1 MGLFD
6 QGKMLL
12 KAKQMQKELKNTE
25 VEAKS
30 GDGSVMVVI
39 NGEMHLKE
47 IQLDESFLKP
57 ENKRLLEKNI
67 QQTTSEAMSR
77 AQAMAAEKT
86 KAIMKDM
93 NLNIPGL

>member
-1 MGLFD
+1 MGLLD

-30 GDGSVMVVI
+30 GDGSVTVVI

-47 IQLDESFLKP
+47 ITISEDILKP
-57 ENKRLLEKNI
+57 ENKRQIERNI
-67 QQTTSEAMSR
+67 QQTVSEAMSR
-77 AQAMAAEKT
+77 AQAVAAEKT

-93 NLNIPGL
+93 NLNFPGM

>member
-6 QGKMLL
+6 QGKMLF
-12 KAKQMQKELKNTE
+12 KAKQVQKELKNTE

-30 GDGSVMVVI
+30 GDGSVMVVV

-47 IQLDESFLKP
+47 IQLDENFLKP
-57 ENKRLLEKNI
+57 ENKRQLEKNI
-67 QQTTSEAMSR
+67 QQTMSEAMSR
-77 AQAMAAEKT
+77 AQALAAEKT
-86 KAIMKDM
+86 KDMMKDL

>member
-1 MGLFD
+1 MSLFD

-12 KAKQMQKELKNTE
+12 KAKQVQKDLKNTE

-30 GDGSVMVVI
+30 GNGHVMVVV

-47 IQLDESFLKP
+47 IEISEEALTP
-57 ENKRLLEKNI
+57 ENKRQLEKDV
-67 QQTTSEAMSR
+67 QQTISEAMSR
-77 AQAMAAEKT
+77 AQAVAAEKT
-86 KAIMKDM
+86 RAIMKDM